1 MEKNIELRISALLE
15 LMKANISYN
24 RAQLAIQMETLEI
37 QHIKWPEQSAAFLF
51 VLFFGLISI
60 LGLGFSITAL
70 GISLSIV
77 WIQNLGWAT
86 AALSMIAIAF
96 LSYRFKRLRIEW
108 QARDKKIAEVR
119 KLFQTLTKDSTS
131 V

>member
-1 MEKNIELRISALLE
+1 
-15 LMKANISYN
+15 MKANMSYN
-24 RAQLAIQMETLEI
+24 RAQLAIRMETLEI
-37 QHIKWPEQSAAFLF
+37 QHIKWPDQSAAFLF

-96 LSYRFKRLRIEW
+96 LSYRFKCLRIEW

-119 KLFQTLTKDSTS
+119 QLFQTLTKDSTS